1 MLNQENPFKLE
12 FENSQVKIYTE
23 IIKGQLSL
31 MKNRQYCTSN
41 LRLIEY
47 FEENNF
53 KPLIQEDL
61 ISKILKEYKN
71 NPSKFILPN
80 NNGNYKSEKLLKK
93 SVNITISSNKI
104 FMKGPDL
111 GQISLN
117 LENAK
122 KYLETIYKKENK
134 DRKDIRSPNKRPKN
148 QGKPTKN
155 IWNKNNKDKNYIN
168 QDEVPI
174 EIEEYNEKK
183 NGNNNLENE
192 IKDKNNNSIESTR
205 YFGITRE
212 KKQEN
217 NENKI
222 IVPKTNNIKIK
233 KEKNNLFPKIFLKNI
248 DLDNFS
254 SLYKRSIQNAL
265 DSLDNLLLVIKSKKK
280 NDINEKELEKIK
292 IELQEIQK
300 NKISYNNNIKELSR
314 LKDDLFNIFK
324 LMDSQLK
331 SIIILIESPNY
342 RYEMYIESQNLLL
355 SYGTLYNEAVDKF
368 KSLLLALKKYG
379 KEIIDNF
386 VKIKKLLNYCN
397 NSIYFSELEKIF
409 ENNLQLDYYINCDNS
424 HFDIKDNIIYEFTQ
438 EKDKIIHEME
448 KIDDLVGNIEIY

>member
-12 FENSQVKIYTE
+12 LENSQFKIYTE
-23 IIKGQLSL
+23 IIKEQLSL

-134 DRKDIRSPNKRPKN
+134 DRKDIRSPNKRPKK

-183 NGNNNLENE
+183 YGNNNLENE

-222 IVPKTNNIKIK
+222 IVSKTNNIKIK

-254 SLYKRSIQNAL
+254 SLYKKSIQNAL

-292 IELQEIQK
+292 IELQEI
-300 NKISYNNNIKELSR
+300 
-314 LKDDLFNIFK
+314 
-324 LMDSQLK
+324 
-331 SIIILIESPNY
+331 
-342 RYEMYIESQNLLL
+342 
-355 SYGTLYNEAVDKF
+355 
-368 KSLLLALKKYG
+368 KK
-379 KEIIDNF
+379 K
-386 VKIKKLLNYCN
+386 
-397 NSIYFSELEKIF
+397 
-409 ENNLQLDYYINCDNS
+409 
-424 HFDIKDNIIYEFTQ
+424 
-438 EKDKIIHEME
+438 
-448 KIDDLVGNIEIY
+448 